1 MTTSMGKTIRLGR
14 LFDTASQTSMIL
26 PMDHGI
32 EEAGY
37 AELERPA
44 ALVASLA
51 EAGVDAFLM
60 RRGLAAFALGSF
72 AGRAGWVQRLTGR
85 TGLSPGLETEQLVFA
100 SVEEALR
107 NGADAV
113 VPTFFIGP
121 DTEAIQLPQLGAIA
135 DECNRLGVPLLA
147 EIFPQGDSGAA
158 PYDGPYTVDDMRVAV
173 RVASEEGADLIK
185 TWYTGDPES
194 FRKVVDYSLVPVLI
208 AGGPKADNEE
218 DVLRMVRGAMD
229 AGAAGIAMGR
239 KIWRSSDPAG
249 MVRALAAIIR
259 DGATVDEAAGLLAQ
273 GRQDQFVG

>member
-1 MTTSMGKTIRLGR
+1 MTTSMGKTLRLGR
-14 LFDTASQTSMIL
+14 LFDPASNTSIIL

-37 AELERPA
+37 AELERPTE
-44 ALVASLA
+44 LIASLA
-51 EAGVDAFLM
+51 EAGVNAFLM
-60 RRGLAAFALGSF
+60 RRGLAAFAASSF

-85 TGLSPGLETEQLVFA
+85 TGLSPGLETEQLVLA

-113 VPTFFIGP
+113 VPTIFVGP
-121 DTEAIQLPQLGAIA
+121 HTEHVQLPQLGAIA

-147 EIFPQGDSGAA
+147 EIFPQGGSDAV
-158 PYDGPYTVDDMRVAV
+158 PYDGPYTVPEMRVAV

-208 AGGPKADNEE
+208 AGGPKADNER
-218 DVLRMVRGAMD
+218 DVMQMVRGAMD
-229 AGAAGIAMGR
+229 GGASGIAMGR
-239 KIWRSSDPAG
+239 KIWQSRNPAG

-259 DGATVDEAAGLLAQ
+259 DGATVGDAAGLVGQ
-273 GRQDQFVG
+273 GRQGQLVG